1 MIDNK
6 ILENAA
12 MGDEEL
18 DQVAGG
24 TYSELRQEA
33 KYLEQAFGYTRRF
46 VYRTGIG
53 NIEYVDREV
62 LDRGFKIFGVQVTYD
77 GDKPNEY
84 FIGGNKVTREEV
96 WNHINKETN

>member
-53 NIEYVDREV
+53 NMRIY
-62 LDRGFKIFGVQVTYD
+62 DRGAVVGLFARFGVQVNFD
-77 GDKPNEY
+77 FDKSNEY